1 MPFTQTGAAVLADQ
15 WWEAFKD
22 PLLDSLVESGL
33 SENLELGADWSA
45 FAAALATVARERS
58 FLFPQVEGVAAV
70 QTGGPQ
76 QEFAQQQ
83 EIQAGLRA
91 SYEIDLWGRIRAGI
105 QAEEFRSRATYYD
118 YQTAAMLLSA
128 EIANAW
134 FELLTARRQLDLARK
149 QTRTNEDI
157 MNLIRA
163 RFAGGQIRA
172 VDILR
177 QEQLLKAT
185 RSQIILFETEIAI
198 LENRLAVLLGR
209 PSQNPFRLPS
219 APLPSLP
226 PLPDT
231 GLPLDL
237 VRRRPDVQRAY
248 FEVLAADREM
258 AQAIR
263 SRYPTLALDV
273 VGEVSAGDFSS
284 LFENWAYSLG
294 AGLVAPLFYGGRL
307 RAEVDRTE
315 AVKNQLLYVY
325 GQSVLTA
332 FEEVENALVRER
344 QQLALLELLQER
356 IQVATKTTEQLQTEF
371 LNGMS
376 AYLDVLLAL
385 DEQQQLQRDLL
396 EAKQELLEIRIGL
409 YRALGGDLETGYE
422 PNNNAS

>member
-1 MPFTQTGAAVLADQ
+1 
-15 WWEAFKD
+15 
-22 PLLDSLVESGL
+22 
-33 SENLELGADWSA
+33 
-45 FAAALATVARERS
+45 
-58 FLFPQVEGVAAV
+58 
-70 QTGGPQ
+70 
-76 QEFAQQQ
+76 
-83 EIQAGLRA
+83 
-91 SYEIDLWGRIRAGI
+91 
-105 QAEEFRSRATYYD
+105 
-118 YQTAAMLLSA
+118 
-128 EIANAW
+128 
-134 FELLTARRQLDLARK
+134 
-149 QTRTNEDI
+149 
-157 MNLIRA
+157 
-163 RFAGGQIRA
+163 
-172 VDILR
+172 
-177 QEQLLKAT
+177 
-185 RSQIILFETEIAI
+185 
-198 LENRLAVLLGR
+198 
-209 PSQNPFRLPS
+209 
-219 APLPSLP
+219 
-226 PLPDT
+226 
-231 GLPLDL
+231 
-237 VRRRPDVQRAY
+237 
-248 FEVLAADREM
+248 M